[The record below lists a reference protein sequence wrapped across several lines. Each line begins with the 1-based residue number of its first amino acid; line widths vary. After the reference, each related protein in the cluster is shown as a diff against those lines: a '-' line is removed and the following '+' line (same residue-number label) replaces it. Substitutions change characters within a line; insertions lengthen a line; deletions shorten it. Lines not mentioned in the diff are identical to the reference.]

1 MLIESAFFKLSD
13 YFQSVESPSELYEEQ
28 VSFIF
33 AVAIYQELQNR
44 GFPYLL
50 PYIQFEKPYPIE
62 SKRGKK
68 PTVDI
73 YFRIPKDKL
82 PLEILHRWS
91 ESGVCEENWVEVK
104 FFGSAERSGSSKPKA
119 QNVGVVLADLLRLKY
134 YVREGGRYLLLVFN
148 RKPEYYLAF
157 TRRGSSRRDYLNALL
172 EPGEHRVMID
182 LAKEPK
188 TVLNTISKHFEKP
201 LHQRIELNI
210 LTYAI
215 KPLPVKGLILLT
227 NLPLKRSREG
237 FTSIEPAYYFYLI
250 RIIEEVPELTTEKHR
265 FE

>member
-1 MLIESAFFKLSD
+1 
-13 YFQSVESPSELYEEQ
+13 VESPSELYEEQ
-28 VSFIF
+28 VAFIF

-50 PYIQFEKPYPIE
+50 PYIQFEKPYPIRG
-62 SKRGKK
+62 KRGRK

-82 PLEILHRWS
+82 PPEILHRWS
-91 ESGVCEENWVEVK
+91 ESGVCEENWIEVK

-134 YVREGGRYLLLVFN
+134 YVREGGKYLLLVFN
-148 RKPEYYLAF
+148 RKPEHYLAF
-157 TRRGSSRRDYLNALL
+157 TRGDSSERDYLNTLL
-172 EPGEHRVMID
+172 EPGEHRLAVD
-182 LAKEPK
+182 LASEPK
-188 TVLNTISKHFEKP
+188 IIWNTINRKFGKP
-201 LHQRIELNI
+201 PDQNIELNV

-215 KPLPVKGLILLT
+215 KPLPVKGLILLA

-237 FTSIEPAYYFYLI
+237 FTSIEPTYYFYLI

-265 FE
+265 FEKHS

>member
-13 YFQSVESPSELYEEQ
+13 YFQSVESPSELYEAQ
-28 VSFIF
+28 VAFIF

-73 YFRIPKDKL
+73 YFKIPKDKL
-82 PLEILHRWS
+82 PPEILHRWS
-91 ESGVCEENWVEVK
+91 ESGVCEENWIEVK
-104 FFGSAERSGSSKPKA
+104 FFSSAERSGSSKPKA

-134 YVREGGRYLLLVFN
+134 YVREGGKYLLLVFN

-157 TRRGSSRRDYLNALL
+157 TKRGSSRRDYLNALL
-172 EPGEHRVMID
+172 EPGEHRVIID

-201 LHQRIELNI
+201 PHQKIELNV
-210 LTYAI
+210 LTYTI
-215 KPLPVKGLILLT
+215 KSLPVKGLILLADV
-227 NLPLKRSREG
+227 PYRRSRKG
-237 FTSIEPAYYFYLI
+237 LTSTEPAYYFYLI
-250 RIIEEVPELTTEKHR
+250 RIIEYLPELTTEMH
-265 FE
+265 